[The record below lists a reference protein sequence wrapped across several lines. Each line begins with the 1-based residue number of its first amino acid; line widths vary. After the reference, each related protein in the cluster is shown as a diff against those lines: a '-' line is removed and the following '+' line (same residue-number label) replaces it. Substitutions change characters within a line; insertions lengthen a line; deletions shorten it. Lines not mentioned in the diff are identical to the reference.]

1 MTPETDPGSSTP
13 EIEAILDQLTQLC
26 VDRIEHDETFDDDRA
41 RRLVQSLKVN
51 GWERHSSHEKP
62 LRDQLRDR
70 VFEALPHSAHPRR
83 SELDG
88 LLGHIQHLYN
98 TVNQFET
105 RLPSEAQRPN
115 RDPHDQA
122 SPPNTTLQGE

>member
-1 MTPETDPGSSTP
+1 MTPETDPSSSTP
-13 EIEAILDQLTQLC
+13 EIDAILNELAQLC
-26 VDRIEHDETFDDDRA
+26 VARIENNEPFDDDRA
-41 RRLVQSLKVN
+41 LRLVQSLKVN
-51 GWERHSSHEKP
+51 GWERHSSHDKP

-70 VFEALPHSAHPRR
+70 VFDALPHSAHPRR

-88 LLGHIQHLYN
+88 LLGQIQHQYN
-98 TVNQFET
+98 AANQFET
-105 RLPSEAQRPN
+105 RLPTEAQRPN